1 MKNDKS
7 LNWETLA
14 SRIVVASAP
23 IEGEVPYGFATKVI
37 TQWRAMQRDAAL
49 RRWSFI
55 SLRAALGSAALCG
68 LVAVFNFSKED
79 SPILF
84 QPPTGEF
91 LTLPL
96 SSR

>member
-1 MKNDKS
+1 MKDDKS

-14 SRIVVASAP
+14 SRVTVASAP
-23 IEGEVPYGFATKVI
+23 IEGEIPFGFTIKVVA
-37 TQWRAMQRDAAL
+37 QWRVMQRDAAL

-68 LVAVFNFSKED
+68 LVAVFHFSKED

-84 QPPTGEF
+84 EPPASEF
-91 LTLPL
+91 LTPPL